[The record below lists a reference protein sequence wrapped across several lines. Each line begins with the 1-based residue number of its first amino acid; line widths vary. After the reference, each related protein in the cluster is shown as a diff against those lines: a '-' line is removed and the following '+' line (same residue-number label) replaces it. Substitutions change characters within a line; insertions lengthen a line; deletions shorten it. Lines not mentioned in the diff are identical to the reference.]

1 MLPSSMQQDIN
12 QFTNTLEQSKQN
24 YINTNTPTAPV
35 LEQYQNQYN
44 SNNPN
49 VFNNFRNV
57 NSSGNSMFGFAPT
70 TGPNTLNSGF
80 DHYSNDRVDRRNTA
94 KTTQYEAEKAKI
106 DSNVNNFAQFQAMAG
121 PLMGLMQGQQGY
133 MDYLNKP
140 KQDLT
145 AEQGFYGYQK
155 GGPIKPDSNL
165 ENLFEILDPTGISS
179 YDDVYREYKKSGL
192 SPETAMEVIGALPF
206 VGKIGKLTKAGIH
219 LKKYKGLDNIVY
231 KGLNSNRALA
241 NSTANSYFFTGK
253 GSDMLQA
260 RDEYLNEKQKGG
272 MINSTGYTP
281 GYPSMNNPY
290 NIIPSNQ
297 ITMRNTPFPVM
308 GIGNN
313 GQRRMMMPG
322 NNYNFPGASYVTE
335 IPMKYQEGGEV
346 ESPEMVPLQAEVGEY
361 IAFEDGTI
369 TPVKAKKRHKHMKDD
384 EVTELL
390 PEGAYIFSRDP
401 KLTLY
406 KNKKFKGVDLNDIS
420 LGYTPIEY
428 SETEVSSAPKEIKF
442 LDFMNTNKFTPADLA
457 SKLKSTYKVTDREN
471 DAFATL
477 AIEGNKASRS
487 PYLEIIKGI
496 NELKKEKPDQY
507 KCGGKV
513 KKKRKMQDGG
523 YAWNDPYV
531 NMQHPM
537 QQQLMLQGQ
546 VSPDAYSAG
555 INVPQRSNLM
565 EVYDPNK
572 TSLMETFKP
581 QRSNLMEVYDT
592 PYRVDNSSYTNTGL
606 ASGKILQTKGDPYE
620 YLQAEDGTWKTR
632 KKGSGDWKTMNAAG
646 VKAIESQIMSGIF
659 DPGGYKP
666 RTIKPAAKTKTAPV
680 ASNYFK
686 DQYYNLMNMNAAYD
700 NGYPLA
706 PVEVTGQRMASRQVV
721 NQQLNGRP
729 SSGYNYQ
736 VTDGNMSGNGD
747 PGPQMGVDIGMLGV
761 GAMAGPVLGRVAGNL
776 PAYNMS
782 AYMGRLGPVA
792 NAAANVAEKV
802 GEKVF
807 KKMSPY
813 IKKVYTTNGMPKNQS
828 AMDYLIKNNYM
839 QRGGYV
845 NTYQQG
851 GMISPIYNNP
861 YNNAITGSVYRD
873 PLENRDKALRTG
885 GVYSNN
891 LYSQSP
897 NLKKKFFSFQNG
909 GDIQHAQL
917 GELIKAGAGIADIP
931 FKIFD
936 IGMSIADRNRQKKM
950 YKQTLADIAA
960 NEELNRGYI
969 NSNTGIQGASLIGN
983 YATQD
988 PRYTNL
994 DLTSSMQRTEAG
1006 YGNVDANINN
1016 QLQRSLDNSRGNI
1029 SSFYRNAGSMGLN
1042 PQQAA
1047 AYAQQMNAQGIQ
1059 NANNINV
1066 SYNQMQN
1073 QNTLGRM
1080 GALNNYDDTMA
1091 KDRQYGENMTR
1102 ANINNLNS
1110 GLYSGISKMGSEHF
1124 AGLSGLANQSLA
1136 AKMGARNQQAN
1147 FLTNNG
1153 LRISSA
1159 VNGLGNSVAQ
1169 GMYNYG
1175 TYLNNRTTPQY
1186 TYNATGVQNPAF
1198 NFQNPEY
1205 MSSSYGPYID
1215 PNNDALYGK

>member
-1 MLPSSMQQDIN
+1 
-12 QFTNTLEQSKQN
+12 
-24 YINTNTPTAPV
+24 
-35 LEQYQNQYN
+35 
-44 SNNPN
+44 
-49 VFNNFRNV
+49 
-57 NSSGNSMFGFAPT
+57 
-70 TGPNTLNSGF
+70 
-80 DHYSNDRVDRRNTA
+80 
-94 KTTQYEAEKAKI
+94 
-106 DSNVNNFAQFQAMAG
+106 
-121 PLMGLMQGQQGY
+121 
-133 MDYLNKP
+133 
-140 KQDLT
+140 
-145 AEQGFYGYQK
+145 
-155 GGPIKPDSNL
+155 
-165 ENLFEILDPTGISS
+165 
-179 YDDVYREYKKSGL
+179 
-192 SPETAMEVIGALPF
+192 
-206 VGKIGKLTKAGIH
+206 
-219 LKKYKGLDNIVY
+219 
-231 KGLNSNRALA
+231 
-241 NSTANSYFFTGK
+241 
-253 GSDMLQA
+253 
-260 RDEYLNEKQKGG
+260 
-272 MINSTGYTP
+272 
-281 GYPSMNNPY
+281 
-290 NIIPSNQ
+290 
-297 ITMRNTPFPVM
+297 
-308 GIGNN
+308 
-313 GQRRMMMPG
+313 
-322 NNYNFPGASYVTE
+322 
-335 IPMKYQEGGEV
+335 
-346 ESPEMVPLQAEVGEY
+346 MVPLQAEVGEY

-369 TPVKAKKRHKHMKDD
+369 TPVKANKRHKHMKDD

-428 SETEVSSAPKEIKF
+428 SETETSSAPKEIKF

-457 SKLKSTYKVTDREN
+457 SKLKSTYKVTDREY

-513 KKKRKMQDGG
+513 KKKKKMQDGG

-546 VSPDAYSAG
+546 VTPDAYSAG

-646 VKAIESQIMSGIF
+646 VKAIEGQIMSGIF

-680 ASNYFK
+680 
-686 DQYYNLMNMNAAYD
+686 
-700 NGYPLA
+700 
-706 PVEVTGQRMASRQVV
+706 EVTGQRIPNRNAINQPINTRNNAPNNITIGNTPNKMYIDPIYQTSPLTDQAKNRRAYLQFNQDQQLPEGYVTNQDQGAPYFDPRQQTYQEKLAQHYNQGFNQAADDIYSTASMAS
-721 NQQLNGRP
+721 L
-729 SSGYNYQ
+729 
-736 VTDGNMSGNGD
+736 
-747 PGPQMGVDIGMLGV
+747 MLP
-761 GAMAGPVLGRVAGNL
+761 AASL

-782 AYMGRLGPVA
+782 AYMGRLGPVV
-792 NAAANVAEKV
+792 NAAANVVGKT

-828 AMDYLIKNNYM
+828 AMDYLIRNNYM
-839 QRGGYV
+839 QRGGYI
-845 NTYQQG
+845 NAYQQG

-909 GDIQHAQL
+909 GDIQHAQV

-936 IGMSIADRNRQKKM
+936 VAMSIADRNRQKKM

-1006 YGNVDANINN
+1006 YNNVDANINN
-1016 QLQRSLDNSRGNI
+1016 QLQRSLDNSRGSI

-1153 LRISSA
+1153 IRISSA

-1175 TYLNNRTTPQY
+1175 TYMNNRTSPQY
-1186 TYNATGVQNPAF
+1186 GYNVTGVQDPAF
-1198 NFQNPEY
+1198 NFQNPDY

>member
-1 MLPSSMQQDIN
+1 MRKRLQNRRRYQSGGWSNLLPSSMQQDIN

-155 GGPIKPDSNL
+155 GGAIEPDSNL
-165 ENLFEILDPTGISS
+165 ENILEIVDPTGISS
-179 YDDVYREYKKSGL
+179 YDDVYRSYKKSGM
-192 SPETAMEVIGALPF
+192 SPETYLEIVGALPLL
-206 VGKIGKLTKAGIH
+206 GKIGKTAKGFSTLAKTSRQVRSLNNFTNTMQAASLAGKA
-219 LKKYKGLDNIVY
+219 
-231 KGLNSNRALA
+231 
-241 NSTANSYFFTGK
+241 
-253 GSDMLQA
+253 SDTYQA
-260 RDEYLNEKQKGG
+260 YDQYQKQKGG

-555 INVPQRSNLM
+555 INTPQRSGLM
-565 EVYDPNK
+565 EIYDLPN
-572 TSLMETFKP
+572 
-581 QRSNLMEVYDT
+581 
-592 PYRVDNSSYTNTGL
+592 RVDNSSYTNTGL

-646 VKAIESQIMSGIF
+646 VKAIEGQIMSGIF

-666 RTIKPAAKTKTAPV
+666 RTIKPAAKIKTQSEVKNNNNNLNTYFQNQFNQFKNVSVNNTPV
-680 ASNYFK
+680 KQNSQATNPFFIN
-686 DQYYNLMNMNAAYD
+686 QMNDLQNHTYPQTTQQPSSPNSSQVVSFGNPFSMNIGSRWGVGYD
-700 NGYPLA
+700 NTRSINPLI
-706 PVEVTGQRMASRQVV
+706 M
-721 NQQLNGRP
+721 
-729 SSGYNYQ
+729 
-736 VTDGNMSGNGD
+736 
-747 PGPQMGVDIGMLGV
+747 DIGSRWGV
-761 GAMAGPVLGRVAGNL
+761 GIRPGFQSPIVMDIGSRWGIKQNDQQSMSYQIGGN
-776 PAYNMS
+776 
-782 AYMGRLGPVA
+782 V
-792 NAAANVAEKV
+792 
-802 GEKVF
+802 
-807 KKMSPY
+807 
-813 IKKVYTTNGMPKNQS
+813 
-828 AMDYLIKNNYM
+828 
-839 QRGGYV
+839 
-845 NTYQQG
+845 
-851 GMISPIYNNP
+851 ISPIYNNP

-909 GDIQHAQL
+909 GDIQHAQV

-936 IGMSIADRNRQKKM
+936 MVMSIADRNRQKKM

-1136 AKMGARNQQAN
+1136 ARMGARNQQAN

-1159 VNGLGNSVAQ
+1159 LNGLGNSVAQ

>member
-1 MLPSSMQQDIN
+1 MRKRLQNRRRYQAGGWSELLPSSMQEGIN
-12 QFTNTLEQSKQN
+12 QFTNTLEQGKQN
-24 YINTNTPTAPV
+24 YINTNTPAAPV
-35 LEQYQNQYN
+35 LEQYHNQYN

-57 NSSGNSMFGFAPT
+57 SSSSNSMFGFAPT
-70 TGPNTLNSGF
+70 TGPNSLNSGF
-80 DHYSNDRVDRRNTA
+80 DQYSNERIDRRNTA
-94 KTTQYEAEKAKI
+94 KNTQYEAEKAKV
-106 DSNVNNFAQFQAMAG
+106 DTNVNNFSQFQAMAG

-133 MDYLNKP
+133 MDYLQKP

-145 AEQGFYGYQK
+145 AEQGFYGY
-155 GGPIKPDSNL
+155 
-165 ENLFEILDPTGISS
+165 
-179 YDDVYREYKKSGL
+179 
-192 SPETAMEVIGALPF
+192 
-206 VGKIGKLTKAGIH
+206 
-219 LKKYKGLDNIVY
+219 
-231 KGLNSNRALA
+231 
-241 NSTANSYFFTGK
+241 
-253 GSDMLQA
+253 
-260 RDEYLNEKQKGG
+260 QKGG

-313 GQRRMMMPG
+313 GQRQMMMPG
-322 NNYNFPGASYVTE
+322 GNYNFPGASHVTE
-335 IPMKYQEGGEV
+335 YPMRKFQEGGEV

-369 TPVKAKKRHKHMKDD
+369 TPVKANKRHKHMKDD

-428 SETEVSSAPKEIKF
+428 SETETSSAPKEIKF

-457 SKLKSTYKVTDREN
+457 SKLKSTYKVTDREY

-513 KKKRKMQDGG
+513 KKKKKMEDGG

-546 VSPDAYSAG
+546 VTPDAYSAG

-646 VKAIESQIMSGIF
+646 VKAIEGQIMSGIF

-680 ASNYFK
+680 ANNYFK
-686 DQYYNLMNMNAAYD
+686 DQYYNLMNMNAAYQD
-700 NGYPLA
+700 GYPLA
-706 PVEVTGQRMASRQVV
+706 PAEVTGQRMPSRQAI

-729 SSGYNYQ
+729 SSAYSYQ
-736 VTDGNMSGNGD
+736 VTDENMSGNGD
-747 PGPQMGVDIGMLGV
+747 PGPQMGVDMGMLGV
-761 GAMAGPVLGRVAGNL
+761 SAMAGPVLGRVATSL

-792 NAAANVAEKV
+792 NAAANVAGKA
-802 GEKVF
+802 GEKVY
-807 KKMSPY
+807 KTMSPY
-813 IKKVYTTNGMPKNQS
+813 IKKVYTTNGMPKNLS

-839 QRGGYV
+839 QRGGYI
-845 NTYQQG
+845 NAYQQG

-909 GDIQHAQL
+909 GDIQHAQV

-936 IGMSIADRNRQKKM
+936 VAMSIADRNRQKKM

-1006 YGNVDANINN
+1006 YNNVDANINN
-1016 QLQRSLDNSRGNI
+1016 QLQRSLDNSRGSI

-1153 LRISSA
+1153 IRISSA

-1175 TYLNNRTTPQY
+1175 TYMNNRTSPQY
-1186 TYNATGVQNPAF
+1186 GYNVTGVQDPAF
-1198 NFQNPEY
+1198 NFQNPDY